1 MNTNIPRQTGQRCQ
15 RVTDGFLAV
24 RGDYSG
30 YSRRPSGA
38 QPPVPVVA
46 ELQQPRLAPVP
57 TTPIKSKSF
66 IQQPAAVNAPAVD
79 AVPKFALPVYVPP
92 ARSGKIVRKRR
103 SWLRLAL
110 RGMAVSFGVL
120 LIISGSLFWR
130 MYDNLHKVF
139 RGNDTV
145 AALSAEHVAPGLLKG
160 EGDGRVNILLLGI
173 GGKNHDGGDLTD
185 TMVVLSVDP
194 ANSKAAML
202 SIPRDLWVKM
212 PVNYFG
218 AHQKINAAY
227 SAGKY
232 TYLGKNDR
240 ANTGQQAVEAGF
252 ASVDQAVGD
261 VLGIAINYHVLVDF
275 QAFEQAVNTVN
286 GVTLD
291 VKEQLYDPTMAWENA
306 NNPVL
311 AAAGLQTM
319 NGKQALMY
327 ARSRE
332 TSSDFARSERQRQ
345 LLIALKQKMLTLGT
359 LSNPTKIDSLMS
371 AFGDNVQTDL
381 STKAAARLYDIMK
394 KINDGEITSLSLTA
408 PTSLVTTDRVG
419 AVSVVR
425 PKAGF
430 NTYGDIQAYV
440 KAQLPDG
447 YLVKERAGVYVVG
460 ANDAL
465 RAHTVTMLSG
475 YGYRITGSSV
485 VTTVPS
491 GATIVDLTGG
501 EKPYTQHYLQDRY
514 GVAAQSNLPDGL
526 QVPQDAQFVII
537 AGT

>member
-1 MNTNIPRQTGQRCQ
+1 
-15 RVTDGFLAV
+15 
-24 RGDYSG
+24 
-30 YSRRPSGA
+30 
-38 QPPVPVVA
+38 
-46 ELQQPRLAPVP
+46 
-57 TTPIKSKSF
+57 
-66 IQQPAAVNAPAVD
+66 
-79 AVPKFALPVYVPP
+79 
-92 ARSGKIVRKRR
+92 
-103 SWLRLAL
+103 
-110 RGMAVSFGVL
+110 
-120 LIISGSLFWR
+120 
-130 MYDNLHKVF
+130 
-139 RGNDTV
+139 
-145 AALSAEHVAPGLLKG
+145 
-160 EGDGRVNILLLGI
+160 
-173 GGKNHDGGDLTD
+173 
-185 TMVVLSVDP
+185 
-194 ANSKAAML
+194 
-202 SIPRDLWVKM
+202 
-212 PVNYFG
+212 
-218 AHQKINAAY
+218 
-227 SAGKY
+227 
-232 TYLGKNDR
+232 
-240 ANTGQQAVEAGF
+240 
-252 ASVDQAVGD
+252 